1 MIILSHKHPWSK
13 LAVRRGSSGSPSNLA
28 LDPSLLWH
36 CSHLTPIPTLTL
48 TLGLSRVICYLT
60 HPASIECL
68 LYTSEQDGGKR
79 SVLGNPARI
88 CEMSPPPPHLNA
100 APLAPWCSASWFL
113 LWHCLLQLLL
123 LFLPPK
129 LAFPGALS
137 PHLLSLCTHTL
148 THQLWPG
155 TCSSL
160 SPDPPIGLPSW
171 ASLSE
176 WCVGSSQLLQIWI
189 HSNDPVPFPKP
200 SPFPMVPLLM
210 EGTWLSP
217 QAEAQ
222 AILPSF
228 DSFTYLPFYKFLV
241 AQHSPFCLLI
251 FSLLCPFKLFHR
263 WIMPEIFG
271 TKTESGIFFFFLFSR
286 KPWFYVNI
294 FSPQSSHI
302 LVKNL
307 SIQLSFIIS
316 IPVVIL
322 LLDKHCVSHHQAPI
336 M

>member
-1 MIILSHKHPWSK
+1 M
-13 LAVRRGSSGSPSNLA
+13 
-28 LDPSLLWH
+28 
-36 CSHLTPIPTLTL
+36 
-48 TLGLSRVICYLT
+48 
-60 HPASIECL
+60 
-68 LYTSEQDGGKR
+68 GGKDLFWGTQLEFVWCR
-79 SVLGNPARI
+79 APT
-88 CEMSPPPPHLNA
+88 PHLSA

-176 WCVGSSQLLQIWI
+176 WCMVSSQLLQIWI

-200 SPFPMVPLLM
+200 SPLPIVPLLM
-210 EGTWLSP
+210 EGTRWLSP

-228 DSFTYLPFYKFLV
+228 DSFT
-241 AQHSPFCLLI
+241 
-251 FSLLCPFKLFHR
+251 SLL
-263 WIMPEIFG
+263 
-271 TKTESGIFFFFLFSR
+271 FFTSSWWPSTAPSAPDFL
-286 KPWFYVNI
+286 
-294 FSPQSSHI
+294 SP
-302 LVKNL
+302 
-307 SIQLSFIIS
+307 LSFR
-316 IPVVIL
+316 VVPP
-322 LLDKHCVSHHQAPI
+322 LDNAWDI
-336 M
+336 WY